1 MTYTTAP
8 AHTAIADRPLAV
20 AGQFLDALLAR
31 DFRAVGSCLEPG
43 VRMRALVPRGL
54 LERDGP
60 DAVAGQLRTWFATDE
75 RLEVIDATVGQIG
88 PRVYLRWRLRLVSPE
103 PDGQARE
110 LEQHA
115 FVTVARRI
123 AVMDLLCCGFFTASA
138 HTASEGTHP

>member
-8 AHTAIADRPLAV
+8 AHTAIADGPLAV

-31 DFRAVGSCLEPG
+31 DFRAVGSCLEPD
-43 VRMRALVPRGL
+43 VHLRALVPRGL

-75 RLEVIDATVGQIG
+75 RLELIDATVGQIG
-88 PRVYLRWRLRLVSPE
+88 PRLYLRWRLRLLSPA
-103 PDGQARE
+103 PGGPARE
-110 LEQHA
+110 VEQHA
-115 FVTVARRI
+115 FVTVRQRI

-138 HTASEGTHP
+138 PTAQEGTYL

>member
-1 MTYTTAP
+1 MTSTTAP
-8 AHTAIADRPLAV
+8 DHATIADGPLAV

-31 DFRAVGSCLEPG
+31 DFRAVTCCLEPD

-60 DAVAGQLRTWFATDE
+60 DQVAGQLRTWFATDE
-75 RLEVIDATVGQIG
+75 RLEVIDATVGQVG
-88 PRVYLRWRLRLVSPE
+88 PRIYLRWRLRLLSPE
-103 PDGQARE
+103 PGGPARE

-138 HTASEGTHP
+138 PTAEEGTHL

>member
-1 MTYTTAP
+1 MTLTTTPEHA
-8 AHTAIADRPLAV
+8 TIVDGPLAV

-31 DFRAVGSCLEPG
+31 DFRALARCLEPD

-60 DAVAGQLRTWFATDE
+60 AEVAGQLRTWFATDE
-75 RLEVIDATVGQIG
+75 RLEVIDATVGQVG
-88 PRVYLRWRLRLVSPE
+88 PRIYLRWRLRLITAE
-103 PDGQARE
+103 PGGPARE

-123 AVMDLLCCGFFTASA
+123 AVMDLLCCGFFTAPA
-138 HTASEGTHP
+138 PTASEGTHP